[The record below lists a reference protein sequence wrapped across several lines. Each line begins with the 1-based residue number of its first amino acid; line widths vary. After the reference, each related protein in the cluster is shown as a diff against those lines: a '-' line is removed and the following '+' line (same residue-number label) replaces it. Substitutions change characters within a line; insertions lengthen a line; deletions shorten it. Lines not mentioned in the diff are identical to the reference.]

1 MIQKTNNFSLPVR
14 IIFNMLLILLFTAGS
29 ILLITA
35 NHFNNQTER
44 YHEDILKRKESA
56 VLALIDYE
64 LDKYPGDATEDNIH
78 PILENKLLEIS
89 DINKLHIVIYDLRG
103 NKMLTTE
110 VEKAS
115 YEVLP
120 QAILDKLQKSDEFII
135 MHKDSDDAS
144 GSKVYSSFS
153 YIKNYNG
160 ENVAILNLPYQTND
174 VFLQED
180 MFTLL
185 GSYGLAFGIIL
196 LVGTIAVYI
205 VTKRTLVKLW
215 SFADLIRDTG
225 MIANN
230 SPILYE
236 GKDEIKVLVDSYNT
250 MLLKLKEQSRLIAQ
264 IEREEAWRDFARQ
277 VAHEIKNPLTP
288 MKLMIQNQMRKF
300 DVTDENLKEKTMR
313 TGKILLQQID
323 TIAAIAEAFSD
334 FAKMPTRRDEKIN
347 IVEIIKNALYIFPK
361 DIVHFEYK
369 QPEIMMY
376 FDKQYLNRVI
386 NNVTK
391 NALQSVPSDRKA
403 NIRVAIELKDNFV
416 YLTVQDNGKG
426 IPEEIQPVIFNPKFT
441 TKNSGMGIGL
451 PMVKKILEDYDG
463 TIQFES
469 IENKGTTFTMQIPYN
484 A

>member
-1 MIQKTNNFSLPVR
+1 MV
-14 IIFNMLLILLFTAGS
+14 LILLFTAGS

-35 NHFNNQTER
+35 NYFNRQTER

-56 VLALIDYE
+56 VLGLIDYE
-64 LDKYPGDATEDNIH
+64 LDKYAGDVTEENIH

-89 DINKLHIVIYDLRG
+89 DINKLHIVIYDLSG
-103 NKMLTTE
+103 NKILTTE
-110 VEKAS
+110 VEKSA
-115 YEVLP
+115 YDVLP
-120 QAILDKLQKSDEFII
+120 QAILDKLKKSEEFII
-135 MHKDSDDAS
+135 THRESKEEE

-153 YIKNYNG
+153 FVKNYNG

-174 VFLQED
+174 LFLQED

-196 LVGTIAVYI
+196 LVGTIAIYI
-205 VTKRTLVKLW
+205 VTKRTLIKIW

-225 MIANN
+225 MITNN

-236 GKDEIKVLVDSYNT
+236 GKDEIKVLVDSYNA
-250 MLLKLKEQSRLIAQ
+250 MLLQLKEQSNLISQ

-288 MKLMIQNQMRKF
+288 MKLMIQNYMRKF
-300 DVTDENLKEKTMR
+300 DVNDENLEEKTMR

-323 TIAAIAEAFSD
+323 TIAQIAEAFSD
-334 FAKMPTRRDEKIN
+334 FAKMPQRIDEKIN
-347 IVEIIKNALYIFPK
+347 FIEIIKNALYIFPK
-361 DIVHFEYK
+361 DVVNFEYY
-369 QPEIMMY
+369 QPEIMMN
-376 FDKQYLNRVI
+376 FDKQYLNRII

-391 NALQSVPSDRKA
+391 NALQSIPSTRQAK
-403 NIRVAIELKDNFV
+403 VVVKIELKDSFV
-416 YLTVQDNGKG
+416 FLTISDNGKG
-426 IPEEIQPVIFNPKFT
+426 IPLDIQPNVFKPKFT

-463 TIQFES
+463 TINFES
-469 IENKGTTFTMQIPYN
+469 IDGVGTTFFIELPYN
-484 A
+484 E